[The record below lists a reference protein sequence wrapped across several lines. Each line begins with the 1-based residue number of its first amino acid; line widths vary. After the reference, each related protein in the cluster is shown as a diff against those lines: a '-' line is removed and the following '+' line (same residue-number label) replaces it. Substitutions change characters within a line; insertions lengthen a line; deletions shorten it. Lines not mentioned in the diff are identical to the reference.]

1 MAAREYTALQIPK
14 NSKAHKQL
22 RTMAKQLGKKL
33 SAEAGVEVK
42 VEHYKALE
50 WCVSLGLEKLREED

>member
-1 MAAREYTALQIPK
+1 MAAREYTAIQIPK

-22 RTMAKQLGKKL
+22 KVMAKQLSKKL
-33 SAEAGVEVK
+33 SADAGVSVK

-50 WCVSLGLEKLREED
+50 WCVALGLDKLKED